1 MLQCRIGIAG
11 RGYVRLRAART
22 TTHDGTTVAL
32 DCPGRRAGAARRAR
46 KCDARRA
53 RKAPLLD
60 QMTRCTS
67 EMTRTMEACPAR
79 LRTTGWSLSSCEYC
93 FSFSGWPRLRRGR
106 LRSRARS
113 RARRQRVGC
122 APEID
127 VLHEYVALVE
137 GELLDDAA
145 HRGILDLVQRLV
157 HHGVGRVLRS
167 AHGTRC
173 APASGRGVGAG
184 VGRDLDGRC
193 PGLVGRLGE
202 RRLQRF
208 DDVTLRHRLLPARR
222 GWAMIARG
230 VQGQGGGVGAA
241 WRRAITSAVRSPR
254 RRAP

>member
-1 MLQCRIGIAG
+1 MQYIYISTAYHLLRIMCVVRTALQCSTQVGSPAWIHGAR
-11 RGYVRLRAART
+11 RSEFLVCSRRRRAT
-22 TTHDGTTVAL
+22 
-32 DCPGRRAGAARRAR
+32 GRRLWRAVRREHQ
-46 KCDARRA
+46 
-53 RKAPLLD
+53 LLD

-157 HHGVGRVLRS
+157 HHSVGRVLRS

-173 APASGRGVGAG
+173 APASGRGMGAG

-193 PGLVGRLGE
+193 PGLVGRVGE

-208 DDVTLRHRLLPARR
+208 DDVTLLHRLLPARR

-230 VQGQGGGVGAA
+230 VQGHGGGVGAA
-241 WRRAITSAVRSPR
+241 
-254 RRAP
+254 